1 MIKIS
6 SHENT
11 QALISDFNAD
21 SSAPISGLFSKS
33 LRQASLPLCQAHY
46 QSSAGCSLLCRAGT
60 TCPHS
65 PNAAPEPEGRGP
77 PPPSVSQGERPGP
90 VASLMM
96 RSLSARSHMPG
107 F

>member
-33 LRQASLPLCQAHY
+33 LRQASLPLCQAREP
-46 QSSAGCSLLCRAGT
+46 AP
-60 TCPHS
+60 TCPHI
-65 PNAAPEPEGRGP
+65 PHAAPEPEGWGP